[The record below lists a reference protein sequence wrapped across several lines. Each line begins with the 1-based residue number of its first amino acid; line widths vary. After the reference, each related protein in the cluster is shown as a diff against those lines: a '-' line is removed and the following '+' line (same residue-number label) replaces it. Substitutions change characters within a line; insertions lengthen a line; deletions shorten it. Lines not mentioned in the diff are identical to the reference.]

1 MPVLHK
7 AVTVSG
13 NFMGAPFSDITLYAG
28 PGKVGTPEYLINV
41 SLINYVCDWYV
52 QQMKGYKPPKT
63 TRVSISP
70 SFHGI
75 WLKPNRFGSIVNVAP
90 RFDNEYYISLE
101 KSEKYKYVLDVIHE
115 AMLLGT
121 EEFGWD
127 RSVFDIAYQN
137 VLESKF
143 KFSLTY
149 PGKFSRNRLSSAAFI
164 VEKTDTITSAFVEI
178 SHHGKKIK
186 AKLFDKKNSWCYDCI
201 YYLGKNSKWLDSDR
215 FGFQHKKTQI
225 AAWYSI
231 ETGLVSLYEGERK
244 VDTFDFSKYFL
255 FQ

>member
-1 MPVLHK
+1 MSV
-7 AVTVSG
+7 
-13 NFMGAPFSDITLYAG
+13 PFSDITFYVG
-28 PGKVGTPEYLINV
+28 PGKVGLPEYNMNI

-52 QQMKGYKPPKT
+52 QQMKEYKPPRV
-63 TRVSISP
+63 TRVCISP

-75 WLKPNRFGSIVNVAP
+75 WSKPMRFGSIVNVAP
-90 RFDNEYYISLE
+90 RFDNDYFELLE
-101 KSEKYKYVLDVIHE
+101 KAEKYKYVLDVIQE

-127 RSVFDIAYQN
+127 RSVFEIAYQN
-137 VLESKF
+137 ILDSNF
-143 KFSLTY
+143 QFILTY
-149 PGKFSRNRLSSAAFI
+149 PSKISLNRSITAVFI

-178 SHHGKKIK
+178 RYQGKNIK

-201 YYLGKNSKWLDSDR
+201 YYLGSTSKWFDSDR
-215 FGFQHKKTQI
+215 FGFQHEKTKI

-231 ETGLVSLYEGERK
+231 DTGLISLYEGDIK
-244 VDTFDFSKYFL
+244 VDTIDFSKYFL